1 MGIFLGNSFYN
12 CYGSCTGIGTDRQ
25 IMPICVLFI
34 TYYSR
39 LEVWARYPVPRGRQL
54 PHRIGRTAWHC
65 DDGMSWSDARRSAR
79 GAADLIKSRGP
90 TEYCTRGGQRAKNR
104 SCPQAP
110 SDRPAPQRLL
120 FATTFPRKRILM
132 GTWCWCTSSGLA

>member
-12 CYGSCTGIGTDRQ
+12 CYGSCTGISTDRQ

-34 TYYSR
+34 TYYSI
-39 LEVWARYPVPRGRQL
+39 LEVWARYPVPRDRQL

-90 TEYCTRGGQRAKNR
+90 SEYCTRGGAEGQKSKLPPGTQR
-104 SCPQAP
+104 QARIVQGHP
-110 SDRPAPQRLL
+110 LDGLIDILTQCSDMQ
-120 FATTFPRKRILM
+120 
-132 GTWCWCTSSGLA
+132 